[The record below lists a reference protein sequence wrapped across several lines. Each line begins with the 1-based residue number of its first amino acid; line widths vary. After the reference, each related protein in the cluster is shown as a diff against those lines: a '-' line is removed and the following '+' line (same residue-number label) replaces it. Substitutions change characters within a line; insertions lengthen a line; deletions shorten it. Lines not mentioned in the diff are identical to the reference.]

1 MLLTITTTYQPATDL
16 GYLLVKKPDRVHS
29 RDLSFGEAHVF
40 YLEASDERCTA
51 ALLLEVDSLKL
62 VRGGKDK
69 GERTLA
75 HYVNDRPYV
84 ASSFLSVAIARVFA
98 SAMGGRNKGREELA
112 DTPIPLE
119 AGLPALPC
127 RGGVGFLK
135 SLFEPLGYDV
145 EAERLPLDENFPEWG
160 ESPYYRV
167 RLSATCRLSE
177 LLNHLYVLLPVLD
190 RDKHYWI
197 GKDEIEKLLSKG
209 EGWLKDHPEREQIA
223 HRYLGRSRSL
233 AREALARLMI
243 DDDPEPDETDE
254 VREAEE
260 EALEEKISLN
270 EQRYRAVLE
279 ALTQAGAR
287 SAIDLGCGEGKL
299 LKRLYQ
305 ERGFDKVAGMDASTR
320 SLEIAARRLYLD
332 RMSERERERIAL
344 FQGALTYRDKRIAGY
359 DAACLVEVIE
369 HLDPPRIPALE
380 RALFTYA
387 NPKTVIVTTPNRD
400 YNAKFEG
407 MKEGALRH
415 RDHRFEWTRAEFR
428 EWAEGVAERNR
439 YEVKFAPIGEEDEKF
454 GPPTQMAVFTR

>member
-1 MLLTITTTYQPATDL
+1 MLLTITTTYRPATDL

-29 RDLSFGEAHVF
+29 RNLSFGEAHVF
-40 YLEASDERCTA
+40 YPEASDERCTA

-62 VRGGKDK
+62 VRGGKNK

-98 SAMGGRNKGREELA
+98 SALGGRNKGREELA

-127 RGGVGFLK
+127 RGGETFLK
-135 SLFEPLGYDV
+135 SLFEPLGYAV
-145 EAERLPLDENFPEWG
+145 EAERLPLDDKFPEWG

-197 GKDEIEKLLSKG
+197 GKDEINKLLSKG

-233 AREALARLMI
+233 AREALVRLMA
-243 DDDPEPDETDE
+243 DEDPEPDETTE
-254 VREAEE
+254 AQEAEE
-260 EALEEKISLN
+260 ESLEEKISLN

-279 ALTQAGAR
+279 ALNEAGAR

-299 LKRLYQ
+299 LKRLFK

-320 SLEIAARRLYLD
+320 ALEIAARRLYLD
-332 RMSERERERIAL
+332 RMSERERIAL
-344 FQGALTYRDKRIAGY
+344 FQGALTYRDKRISGY

-380 RALFTYA
+380 RAIFAWA
-387 NPKTVIVTTPNRD
+387 NPKTVIVTTPNRE

-415 RDHRFEWTRAEFR
+415 RDHRFEWTRGEFR
-428 EWAEGVAERNR
+428 EWAEGVAERSR
-439 YEVKFAPIGEEDEKF
+439 YEVRFVPIGEEDKKF